1 MRFVLAAIVRLR
13 PAVCAANVL
22 RTAAVSSA
30 VRSVACAGHQST
42 RAFAASARSHA
53 DQETTLL
60 KASAGS
66 GRGGAKD
73 KTEARKLK
81 QQQQREKE
89 RAKRQ
94 RDKERQ
100 QQLKLRD
107 KERKLKQKQR
117 EQEKKANSPEAVTN
131 AILRHTRLP
140 NKKKGAD
147 ELAKA
152 KKAAKP
158 RSALHPPKAPVN
170 AWGIFLRDFV
180 KSRKDSLAPGE
191 KLPTVTALTRE
202 AAPLYRDLPPSERHE
217 LMQRAE
223 EERRAYP
230 AILKEWQATLTP
242 EMIKEEN
249 AVRLKRRRLGL
260 SQKKPIKLEGEP
272 KKPMSGYMRFTKEV
286 RAGTAHGDVLRNETN
301 VLEQSKLI
309 AAAWRELSESER
321 EEYHKQY
328 EADKERYVEEKRRFD
343 EELAS
348 RTSA

>member
-1 MRFVLAAIVRLR
+1 MRFVLAAALRLR
-13 PAVCAANVL
+13 PAATAVNVP
-22 RTAAVSSA
+22 RNAVLSA
-30 VRSVACAGHQST
+30 PSFARPVAVVGRQST
-42 RAFAASARSHA
+42 RLLTNSARVNS
-53 DQETTLL
+53 DQEETTLL
-60 KASAGS
+60 KTSAGS
-66 GRGGAKD
+66 GRGGKKD
-73 KTEARKLK
+73 KDEARKLK
-81 QQQQREKE
+81 QQQQRDKD

-100 QQLKLRD
+100 QQLKLKE

-117 EQEKKANSPEAVTN
+117 EQDKKA
-131 AILRHTRLP
+131 
-140 NKKKGAD
+140 
-147 ELAKA
+147 KA
-152 KKAAKP
+152 KAAKP
-158 RSALHPPKAPVN
+158 RSSLHPPKAPVN

-180 KSRKDSLAPGE
+180 KSRKDNLAPGE
-191 KLPTVTALTRE
+191 KLATVSALTKE
-202 AAPLYRDLPPSERHE
+202 AAPLYRDLAPSERHE

-272 KKPMSGYMRFTKEV
+272 KKPASGYMRFSNEV
-286 RAGTAHGDVLRNETN
+286 RAGTTHGDVLRGETN
-301 VLEQSKLI
+301 VLAQSKLI

-328 EADKERYVEEKRRFD
+328 EADKARYVEEKKRFD

-348 RTSA
+348 RSQA